1 MENRENSISA
11 PEENIKTKDVKNERN
26 KQKKGIIIAFA
37 LMLSVILVWYAIIPG
52 VNYVLNAVKQSRKN
66 EYTSD
71 YMDHIKS
78 FVFYPADYNE
88 DITEDA
94 EYMQKNRYISYQKG
108 GDTYI
113 ITDGDYSGYDSTVE
127 FFARYFDTVK
137 NGNYKEYD
145 SYFTDKY
152 FEEQSNKEIF
162 TPQKLYDIVVKFKG
176 TSSVDGA
183 VSYIYYVDY
192 KIFKNNGTFRN
203 DIESDSSR
211 TLVYELYVYEDGNI
225 LINYIGR

>member
-1 MENRENSISA
+1 MENRKNSISA
-11 PEENIKTKDVKNERN
+11 PEDNIKTKDAKAERN

-37 LMLSVILVWYAIIPG
+37 LMLSVILVWYAVIPG
-52 VNYVLNAVKQSRKN
+52 VNYVVNAVKQSKKS

-78 FVFYPADYNE
+78 FVFYPADYTE
-88 DITEDA
+88 DITKDE

-113 ITDGDYSGYDSTVE
+113 ITDEDYSGYDSTVE
-127 FFARYFDTVK
+127 FFARYFDTVI
-137 NGNYKEYD
+137 NGNYEEYD

-152 FEEQSNKEIF
+152 FEEQSNKESF

-176 TSSVDGA
+176 TATVDGA

-211 TLVYELYVYEDGNI
+211 TLVYELYVYDDGNI

>member
-1 MENRENSISA
+1 MENRKNSISA
-11 PEENIKTKDVKNERN
+11 PEENIETKDAKTERN

-37 LMLSVILVWYAIIPG
+37 LMLSVILVWYAVIPG
-52 VNYVLNAVKQSRKN
+52 VNYVVNAVKQSKKS

-78 FVFYPADYNE
+78 FAFYPADYTE
-88 DITEDA
+88 DITKDD

-127 FFARYFDTVK
+127 FFARYFDTVI
-137 NGNYKEYD
+137 NGNYEEYD

-152 FEEQSNKEIF
+152 FEEQSNKESF
-162 TPQKLYDIVVKFKG
+162 TPQKLYDIVVRFKG
-176 TSSVDGA
+176 TSTVDGA

-211 TLVYELYVYEDGNI
+211 TLVYELYVYDDGNI